1 MTEGANDQRFFSP
14 EPIRYHTGGDFGKDF
29 GKIINALKNH
39 YLGEGQTSLLVE
51 QNHYG
56 YMEQSKFGEP
66 IPVEF

>member
-1 MTEGANDQRFFSP
+1 MIEGANNQRFFSP

-51 QNHYG
+51 
-56 YMEQSKFGEP
+56 
-66 IPVEF
+66 